1 MSTWFST
8 SEIACS
14 AGKSMKHDVLRP
26 SGRLSNRGMAGSFA
40 ALALFPL
47 GLSAQD
53 IDAGQLQVREGGR
66 PIGVERFRI
75 WSAGGSVNAVATI
88 DRGREAEW
96 QVGIQLDDEWV
107 PMKYEL
113 REARTPKVSGERLPD
128 RVRFHMV
135 SEAGERWKE
144 FPPQTVAGILETG
157 VLHHFYVLVRRMDS
171 GGLSSV
177 QVVVPTTGET
187 VAVRLTGRA
196 SDQVSLGD
204 RQVAA
209 TRFDLDV
216 GGASVQVWIDADDR
230 LLRVVDA
237 GSGREAVRE
246 PPRG

>member
-14 AGKSMKHDVLRP
+14 AVKLMRRSGLRG
-26 SGRLSNRGMAGSFA
+26 SAGLGIRGLAGSLA
-40 ALALFPL
+40 ALAILPL
-47 GLSAQD
+47 GSSGQE
-53 IDAGQLQVREGGR
+53 IDAGQLQIREGGR
-66 PIGVERFRI
+66 QVGVERFRI
-75 WSAGGSVNAVATI
+75 WSAGGSVNAVATV

-96 QVGIQLDDEWV
+96 QVGIQLDGDWL

-113 REARTPKVSGERLPD
+113 REARTPRVSGERLPD
-128 RVRFHMV
+128 RVRFHVV
-135 SEAGERWKE
+135 SDAGERWKE
-144 FPPQTVAGILETG
+144 YPPQTVAGILETG
-157 VLHHFYVLVRRMDS
+157 VLHHFYVLVRRLDG

-187 VAVRLTGRA
+187 AAVRLSGRA

-216 GGASVQVWIDADDR
+216 AGASVQVWIDADQR

-246 PPRG
+246 PSRG